1 MKILTLQ
8 CESTG
13 LRATLVD
20 AHTGSVLRDVVIPAA
35 ADADAALR
43 QVVAALGD
51 LATAIAAVG
60 HRIFY
65 GGARFV
71 APVTIDDAL
80 IDELAALAGTAA
92 ACNAPSL
99 AMVRA
104 ARLAWPTLPQVAV
117 FATPAFIASE
127 TLRATRPESSVAERP
142 VPIAISARHIH
153 LTTETIERLFGP
165 GHELRPLKPLSQPG
179 QYASQETLTLVG
191 PKGKIEN
198 VRVLGPP
205 RSANQVEI
213 SRTDEFTLG
222 IDAPVR
228 GSGDLE
234 GTPGVTL
241 VSDRASVTLEQG
253 LICAQRH
260 VHMTPADAKRWG
272 VADGDLVDVA
282 VDTDGRDLEFSDVL
296 IRVHPNFHFE
306 MHIDTDEANAADL
319 NSGDAGVLVDTGRP
333 ARLVRKPASGG

>member
-1 MKILTLQ
+1 MQREATF
-8 CESTG
+8 

-20 AHTGSVLRDVVIPAA
+20 TQSGSVVRDVVIPTT
-35 ADADAALR
+35 ADASAQLQ
-43 QVVAALGD
+43 QVVASLGD
-51 LATAIAAVG
+51 LTASIEAVG
-60 HRIFY
+60 HRIAY
-65 GGARFV
+65 GAARCV
-71 APVTIDDAL
+71 EPQPIDDAL
-80 IDELAALAGTAA
+80 VDELAALAGPAA
-92 ACNAPSL
+92 DCNGPCIA
-99 AMVRA
+99 AIRA
-104 ARLAWPTLPQVAV
+104 ARRLWPALPQVAV

-127 TLRATRPESSVAERP
+127 TLRVTRPASSDTVRP

-153 LTTETIERLFGP
+153 LTAETIQQLFGP

-179 QYASQETLTLVG
+179 QFASEDTLTLVG
-191 PKGKIEN
+191 PKGRIEN

-228 GSGDLE
+228 GSGDLD
-234 GTPGVTL
+234 GTPGITL

-260 VHMTPADAKRWG
+260 VHMTPEDAERWG
-272 VADGDLVDVA
+272 VANGDLVDVG

-296 IRVHPNFHFE
+296 IRVDPSFQFE

-333 ARLVRKPASGG
+333 GRLVRKPGTGA